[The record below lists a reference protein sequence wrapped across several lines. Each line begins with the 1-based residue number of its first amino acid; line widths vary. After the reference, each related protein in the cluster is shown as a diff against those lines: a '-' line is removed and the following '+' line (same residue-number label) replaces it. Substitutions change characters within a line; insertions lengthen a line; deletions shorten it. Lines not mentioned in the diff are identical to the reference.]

1 MLVYFYCSFK
11 VEVYKC
17 KKRKKTIAAVKGRR
31 FTVEDAVYMYHVLY
45 SSNDSRVITLH
56 LVRD

>member
-1 MLVYFYCSFK
+1 MQ
-11 VEVYKC
+11 
-17 KKRKKTIAAVKGRR
+17 KKKKKTIAAVKGRR
-31 FTVEDAVYMYHVLY
+31 FMVEDAVYMYHVLY